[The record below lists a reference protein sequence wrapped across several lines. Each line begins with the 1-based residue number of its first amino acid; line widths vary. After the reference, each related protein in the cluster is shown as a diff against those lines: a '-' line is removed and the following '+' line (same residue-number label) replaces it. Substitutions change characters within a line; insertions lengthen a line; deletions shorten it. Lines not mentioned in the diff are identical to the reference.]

1 MTGSI
6 IKYID
11 NCCKLSDLSYSLI
24 IMPSKLCS
32 LVSIIVLVM
41 VIIANILLIFTFII
55 WCIVQSGSGWTSSGK
70 RNNVTAKLG
79 NFLLMKREPVWW
91 TDHPSVASFLT
102 FHNFSKL
109 FSDDCK
115 YFWGFEV
122 HLITTFPSCN
132 FSFVNLKTYINI

>member
-41 VIIANILLIFTFII
+41 VIIANILLIFTFIMF
-55 WCIVQSGSGWTSSGK
+55 CIVQSGFEWRSSCYEE
-70 RNNVTAKLG
+70 KLDG
-79 NFLLMKREPVWW
+79 RIFLLWNANPTFCFCEQIC
-91 TDHPSVASFLT
+91 TPSLLHLFWHSATLL
-102 FHNFSKL
+102 KL

-115 YFWGFEV
+115 YFEV
-122 HLITTFPSCN
+122 FRCI
-132 FSFVNLKTYINI
+132 K

>member
-55 WCIVQSGSGWTSSGK
+55 
-70 RNNVTAKLG
+70 
-79 NFLLMKREPVWW
+79 
-91 TDHPSVASFLT
+91 
-102 FHNFSKL
+102 
-109 FSDDCK
+109 
-115 YFWGFEV
+115 
-122 HLITTFPSCN
+122 
-132 FSFVNLKTYINI
+132 